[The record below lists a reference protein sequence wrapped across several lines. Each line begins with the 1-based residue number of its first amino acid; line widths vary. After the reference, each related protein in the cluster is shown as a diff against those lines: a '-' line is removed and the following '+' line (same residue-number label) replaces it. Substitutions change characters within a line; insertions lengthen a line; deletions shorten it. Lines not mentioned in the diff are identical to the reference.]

1 MGIALA
7 GGYYF
12 AQKIDKRAGL
22 TNKNS
27 KLRRE
32 KKSGWMNFT
41 KSKEKIADGR

>member
-12 AQKIDKRAGL
+12 AQKIDKRTSL
-22 TNKNS
+22 TNRNS
-27 KLRRE
+27 KLGRE

-41 KSKEKIADGR
+41 KTKEKIVDER